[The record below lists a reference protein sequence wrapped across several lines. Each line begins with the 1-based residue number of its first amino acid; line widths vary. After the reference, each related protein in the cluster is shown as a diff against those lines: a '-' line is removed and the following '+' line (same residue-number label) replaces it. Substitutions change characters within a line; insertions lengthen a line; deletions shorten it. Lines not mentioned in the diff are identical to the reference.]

1 LKAAP
6 MVMGSNTSLLYVFI
20 NLVQLV
26 ADHQDGVD
34 QGSPDQDFADLIA
47 SDSCKG
53 YAYWRC
59 YLSSDY

>member
-1 LKAAP
+1 

-34 QGSPDQDFADLIA
+34 QSRPDQYFADLKA
-47 SDSCKG
+47 SDS
-53 YAYWRC
+53 RQ
-59 YLSSDY
+59 